1 LVDAHGSGPCARKG
15 VEVQVLSSALLR
27 LLILILAAAAAAV
40 VLSGDGL
47 GARGAGQPVEVVVT
61 LKAPALSAFGRSLQ
75 SASHADYLRQVDAA
89 QNELARRVVAAVP
102 GAQIRWRY
110 RLVANGFAVVVPSGA
125 VDRLARIAGVA
136 AVWPNVRYHASSTF
150 GGPEQIGAD
159 KLWGP
164 TFATAG
170 NGMKIAVID
179 DGLDATNPYFNP
191 SGFQYPAG
199 FPKGQTRYTT
209 PKVIVQRTF
218 PPPSPKWKYA
228 STPFDPTESFHATH
242 VAGIAAGDHG
252 TDAGN
257 AQISGVAPNAYLGN
271 YKALTIPT
279 PSFGLDGN
287 SAELAAAVEAAV
299 ADGMN
304 VINMSLGEPEVEP
317 SRDLL
322 VAALEGAAAA
332 GVVPVVAAGNDFSEF
347 GYGSVSSPGNAPSA
361 ITVAAADS
369 SNTIAGFSSAGPT
382 PMSLQMKPDVSA
394 PGVSILS
401 SVPASEGTFGVLS
414 GTSMAAPHV
423 AGAVAL
429 LKQRHPGWTVAQL
442 KSALAQTGDPVHS
455 ASGAEVPTT
464 REGGGLID
472 LPRADVPL
480 IFAAPT
486 SLSFGLLAPG
496 ASAAGSA
503 ALSDAGGGA
512 GDWAVTTIV
521 QQGSGTLAV
530 AAPTVTVP
538 GTLSV
543 TATAGSST
551 GEVTGFVV
559 LTRGTDSRRI
569 PFWFAVSAPKL
580 GGEATKTIAK
590 AGTYEGTTAGG
601 PSLIRT
607 YRYPTGGEPQYPG
620 PERAYRVVISGRP
633 ANFGVVVLSGRAR
646 PHVTF
651 DGSEERLAGYVGLP
665 IDLNPYR
672 KSYGVSVPV
681 AGVDVPA
688 AGAYNIVF
696 DTRSTAQAGPFTFR
710 YWVNDVTP
718 PKLRVSAKRRSIVVS
733 ATDTGSGVDPASL
746 LVTVDGRNVTTHG
759 KAVLTLNAT
768 RGRHKVVVTA
778 SDYQEAKNMENVP
791 RILPNTATLRATVVV
806 R

>member
-1 LVDAHGSGPCARKG
+1 M
-15 VEVQVLSSALLR
+15 
-27 LLILILAAAAAAV
+27 ILAAAVAAV
-40 VLSGDGL
+40 LLVGDGL
-47 GARGAGQPVEVVVT
+47 GAPAARPGVELVVT
-61 LKAPALSAFGRSLQ
+61 LKAPPLSAFGRSLQ
-75 SASHADYLRQVDAA
+75 SASHAEYRRRVDAA
-89 QNELARRVVAAVP
+89 QNELARRVIAAVP
-102 GAQIRWRY
+102 GARVRWRY

-125 VDRLARIAGVA
+125 ADGLARIPGVD
-136 AVWPNVRYHASSTF
+136 AVWPNVRYHASWSL

-191 SGFQYPAG
+191 SGFQYPPG
-199 FPKGQTRYTT
+199 FPKGDTKYTT
-209 PKVIVQRTF
+209 AKVIVQRTF
-218 PPPSPKWKYA
+218 APPSPTWKYA

-242 VAGIAAGDHG
+242 VAGIAAGNHG
-252 TDAGN
+252 TAAGSTL
-257 AQISGVAPNAYLGN
+257 ISGVAPNAYLGN

-279 PSFGLDGN
+279 PGFGLDGN

-322 VAALEGAAAA
+322 VRALEGAAAA
-332 GVVPVVAAGNDFSEF
+332 GVVPVIAAGNDFSEF
-347 GYGSVSSPGNAPSA
+347 GYGSVSSPGSAPSA

-369 SNTIAGFSSAGPT
+369 RNVIASFSSAGPT

-394 PGVSILS
+394 PGVGILS
-401 SVPASEGTFGVLS
+401 SIPASEGTFGELS

-423 AGAVAL
+423 AGAAAL
-429 LKQRHPGWTVAQL
+429 LKQRHPSWTVEQL
-442 KSALAQTGDPVHS
+442 KSALEQTGDPVHLTT
-455 ASGAEVPTT
+455 GAEALAM
-464 REGGGLID
+464 REGGGMID

-486 SLSFGLLAPG
+486 GLSFGLLAPG
-496 ASAAGSA
+496 ASATRTVS
-503 ALSDAGGGA
+503 LTDAGGGA
-512 GDWAVTTIV
+512 GDWLVMTVV

-530 AAPTVTVP
+530 VPTITVP

-543 TATAGSST
+543 TATAGSSPSD
-551 GEVTGFVV
+551 VTGFIV
-559 LTRGTDSRRI
+559 LTRGTDARRI
-569 PFWFAVSAPKL
+569 PFWFAVSTPKL
-580 GGEATKTIAK
+580 GGEPKTRLTK
-590 AGTYEGTTAGG
+590 AGTYRGTTVGG
-601 PSLIRT
+601 PSLITT
-607 YRYPTGGEPQYPG
+607 YRYPTNGDVQYPG
-620 PERAYRVVISGRP
+620 PERAYRVTVAGGP
-633 ANFGVVVLSGRAR
+633 ANFGVVVLSGRAV

-665 IDLNPYR
+665 LDLNPYR
-672 KSYGVSVPV
+672 KTYGASVPI

-688 AGAYNIVF
+688 AGPYDIVF
-696 DTRSTAQAGPFTFR
+696 DTRSRAQAGPFTFR
-710 YWVNDVTP
+710 YWVNDVTS
-718 PKLRVSAKRRSIVVS
+718 PKLRVTVKRRTIVVAAS
-733 ATDTGSGVDPASL
+733 DAGSGVDPTTFT
-746 LVTVDGRNVTTHG
+746 VTVDGRAAATHG
-759 KAVLTLNAT
+759 KVVLTVKA
-768 RGRHKVVVTA
+768 RKGRHTVVVHA

-791 RILPNTATLRATVVV
+791 PILPNTTTLRTTAVV

>member
-1 LVDAHGSGPCARKG
+1 
-15 VEVQVLSSALLR
+15 VLA
-27 LLILILAAAAAAV
+27 
-40 VLSGDGL
+40 GDGL
-47 GARGAGQPVEVVVT
+47 GAPAAGPSVELVVT
-61 LKAPALSAFGRSLQ
+61 LKAPPLSAFGRSLQ
-75 SASHADYLRQVDAA
+75 SASHAVYLRRVDAA
-89 QNELARRVVAAVP
+89 QNELTHRVIAAVP
-102 GAQIRWRY
+102 GAQVRWRY

-125 VDRLARIAGVA
+125 ADRLARIPGVDR
-136 AVWPNVRYHASSTF
+136 VWPNVRYHASRSL

-159 KLWGP
+159 QLWGP

-199 FPKGQTRYTT
+199 FPKGQTKYAT
-209 PKVIVQRTF
+209 PKVIVQRAF
-218 PPPSPKWKYA
+218 APPSPTWKYA
-228 STPFDPTESFHATH
+228 NTPFDPTESFHATH

-252 TDAGN
+252 TAAAGTL
-257 AQISGVAPNAYLGN
+257 ISGVAPNAYLGN

-322 VAALEGAAAA
+322 VTALEGAAAA
-332 GVVPVVAAGNDFSEF
+332 GVVPVIAAGNDFSEF
-347 GYGSVSSPGNAPSA
+347 GYGSVSSPGSAPSA

-369 SNTIAGFSSAGPT
+369 RNSIASFSSAGPT

-394 PGVSILS
+394 PGVGILS
-401 SVPASEGTFGVLS
+401 SVPASEGGFGELS

-423 AGAVAL
+423 AGAAAV
-429 LKQRHPGWTVAQL
+429 LKQRHPSWTVAQL
-442 KSALAQTGDPVHS
+442 KSALEQTGDPVHS
-455 ASGAEVPTT
+455 TTGAEALAT
-464 REGGGLID
+464 REGGGMID

-480 IFAAPT
+480 VFAAPT
-486 SLSFGLLAPG
+486 GLSFGLLAPG
-496 ASAAGSA
+496 ATATRTV
-503 ALSDAGGGA
+503 ALTDAGGGA
-512 GDWAVTTIV
+512 GDWLVTTVV

-530 AAPTVTVP
+530 APTITVP

-543 TATAGSST
+543 TATAGSSPSD
-551 GEVTGFVV
+551 VTGFIV

-580 GGEATKTIAK
+580 GGEAKTRLTK
-590 AGTYEGTTAGG
+590 AGTYKGTTAGA
-601 PSLIRT
+601 PSLITT
-607 YRYPTGGEPQYPG
+607 YRYPTSGDVQYPG
-620 PERAYRVVISGRP
+620 PERAYRVTVSGRP
-633 ANFGVVVLSGRAR
+633 ANFGVVVLSGRAV

-665 IDLNPYR
+665 LDLNPYR
-672 KSYGVSVPV
+672 KTYGASVPI

-688 AGAYNIVF
+688 AGLYDIVF
-696 DTRSTAQAGPFTFR
+696 DTRSRAQAGPFTFR

-718 PKLRVSAKRRSIVVS
+718 PKLRVIVKPRTIVVA
-733 ATDTGSGVDPASL
+733 ATDAGSGVDPTTFT
-746 LVTVDGRNVTTHG
+746 VTVDGRAVATHG
-759 KAVLTLNAT
+759 KVALTVQAKK
-768 RGRHKVVVTA
+768 GRHKVVVRA

-791 RILPNTATLRATVVV
+791 PILPNTATLRTTAVV

>member
-1 LVDAHGSGPCARKG
+1 MVDAHGSGPCARKG

-27 LLILILAAAAAAV
+27 LVIPILAAAAAAV
-40 VLSGDGL
+40 VLTGDGL
-47 GARGAGQPVEVVVT
+47 GAPGAGPPVELVVT
-61 LKAPALSAFGRSLQ
+61 LKAPALSSFGRSLQ
-75 SASHADYLRQVDAA
+75 SASHAAYLRQIDAA
-89 QNELARRVVAAVP
+89 QNTLARRVIAAVP

-125 VDRLARIAGVA
+125 AGELAKIPGVA
-136 AVWPNVRYHASSTF
+136 AVWPNVRYHASASL

-170 NGMKIAVID
+170 NGMKIAIID

-191 SGFQYPAG
+191 SGFQYPTG
-199 FPKGQTRYTT
+199 FPKGQTKYAT

-218 PPPSPKWKYA
+218 APPSPTWKYA
-228 STPFDPTESFHATH
+228 NTPFDPTESFHATH

-252 TDAGN
+252 TAAGGTL
-257 AQISGVAPNAYLGN
+257 ISGVAPNAYLGN

-304 VINMSLGEPEVEP
+304 VINMSLGEPEVNP

-322 VAALEGAAAA
+322 VTALEGAAAA
-332 GVVPVVAAGNDFSEF
+332 GVVPVIAAGNDFSDF
-347 GYGSVSSPGNAPSA
+347 GYGSVSSPGSAPSA

-369 SNTIAGFSSAGPT
+369 RNVIASFSSAGPT

-394 PGVSILS
+394 PGVAILS
-401 SVPASEGTFGVLS
+401 SLPASQGTFGELS

-423 AGAVAL
+423 AGAAAL
-429 LKQRHPGWTVAQL
+429 LKQRHPTWTVAQL
-442 KSALAQTGDPVHS
+442 KSALEQSGDPVLS
-455 ASGAEVPTT
+455 ATGSEVLAS
-464 REGGGLID
+464 REGGGMID
-472 LPRADVPL
+472 LPRADTPL

-486 SLSFGLLAPG
+486 GLSFGVLAPG
-496 ASAAGSA
+496 ATATRSVE
-503 ALSDAGGGA
+503 LTDAGGGA
-512 GDWAVTTIV
+512 GDWAVTTLV

-530 AAPTVTVP
+530 APTITVP

-543 TATAGSST
+543 TATAGPNASD
-551 GEVTGFVV
+551 VTGFVV
-559 LTRGTDSRRI
+559 LTRGADSRRI
-569 PFWFAVSAPKL
+569 PLWFAVSAPKL
-580 GGEATKTIAK
+580 AGERKTTLAK
-590 AGTYEGTTAGG
+590 AGTYKGTTTGA
-601 PSLIRT
+601 PSLITT
-607 YRYPTGGEPQYPG
+607 YRYPTGGDVQYPG
-620 PERAYRVVISGRP
+620 PERAYRVTVTGRP
-633 ANFGVVVLSGRAR
+633 ANFGVVVLSGRAV

-665 IDLNPYR
+665 LDLNPYR
-672 KSYGVSVPV
+672 KSYGASVPI
-681 AGVDVPA
+681 AGVDVPS
-688 AGAYNIVF
+688 AGPYDIVF
-696 DTRSTAQAGPFTFR
+696 DTRSAAQAGPFTFR

-718 PKLRVSAKRRSIVVS
+718 PKLRVTVKKRTIVVA
-733 ATDTGSGVDPASL
+733 ATDAGSGVDPSSF
-746 LVTVDGRNVTTHG
+746 TVSVGGRAVATHG
-759 KAVLTLNAT
+759 KAGVTINAT
-768 RGRHKVVVTA
+768 KGRHKVVVRA
-778 SDYQEAKNMENVP
+778 SDFQEAKNMENVP
-791 RILPNTATLRATVVV
+791 PILPNTATLTVTAVV